1 MFLHF
6 LALFF
11 ENSRTAPPCTR
22 EAAVTSARIFD
33 EYDIIAINKI
43 TNNSIRKTSIRNQN
57 PIFYDKFEI
66 FPRKHQKFM
75 ENMSIEIS
83 NTGRKLHNH
92 TRPETRNTFA
102 NTTHTR
108 NLTHNSV
115 SRDNHVSTSYRGTFL
130 SQKGN
135 NTFSKCDI
143 ISKQITQIESTIQ
156 DINSQKVKQ
165 FENKM

>member
-6 LALFF
+6 LVLFF

-57 PIFYDKFEI
+57 RIFYDKFEI

-75 ENMSIEIS
+75 ENMPIENFEHRPEITQSHAAGDKKHFCKYNSHKKS
-83 NTGRKLHNH
+83 NT
-92 TRPETRNTFA
+92 
-102 NTTHTR
+102 
-108 NLTHNSV
+108 
-115 SRDNHVSTSYRGTFL
+115 
-130 SQKGN
+130 
-135 NTFSKCDI
+135 
-143 ISKQITQIESTIQ
+143 
-156 DINSQKVKQ
+156 
-165 FENKM
+165 